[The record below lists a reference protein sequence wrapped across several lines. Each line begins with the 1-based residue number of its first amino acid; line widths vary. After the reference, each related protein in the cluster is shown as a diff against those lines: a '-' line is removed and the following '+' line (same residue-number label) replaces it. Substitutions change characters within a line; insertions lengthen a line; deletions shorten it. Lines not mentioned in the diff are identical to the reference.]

1 MSSLLTEITPLS
13 EKDCF
18 YIVERHKSEFL
29 FPLHRHRDYELNFI
43 ENGRGVRRVVGD
55 SVEEIGDYEL
65 TLVAGESLVHA
76 WEQGSCTYS
85 DVREITIQFAPELF
99 SPELLG
105 KNQFSSIRKML
116 ARAEHGLTFS
126 LKTIMKVYSMLDI
139 LASQTERFE
148 QFLCFLKI
156 LNELSLAEDSRVLA
170 SSAFAKVEGD
180 VESRRINKVKQ
191 YISEHYNEEVRLE
204 FEQTLGA
211 QDMNAKWLDLI
222 RNSKMLLA
230 NTISGDGQAVA
241 EAISKLRETEYAPTF
256 YNDEQSLRYII
267 KFAYIACIGQ
277 YMKVEELPSGKG
289 IADVVYLPKHRS
301 SLPALVIELKWNQTA
316 GGAIEQIKERSYPA
330 ILKEYQDEIILV
342 GINYDTKTKEHSCV
356 IQKMI

>member
-1 MSSLLTEITPLS
+1 MPALLTEITPLS

-29 FPLHRHRDYELNFI
+29 FPLHTHRDFELNFI

-76 WEQGSCTYS
+76 WDQGSCTNP
-85 DVREITIQFAPELF
+85 DVREVTIQFAPELF

-116 ARAEHGLTFS
+116 ARANHGLTFS

-191 YISEHYNEEVRLE
+191 YISEHYNEEVRLDDLSSIAGMSTSAFCRFFKTHTGRTVMDYLIDIRLGTAARLLVDTTAPISE
-204 FEQTLGA
+204 ICWQCGFNNLSNFNRIFKAKRGYTPRDFRTLFKK
-211 QDMNAKWLDLI
+211 N
-222 RNSKMLLA
+222 R
-230 NTISGDGQAVA
+230 V
-241 EAISKLRETEYAPTF
+241 F
-256 YNDEQSLRYII
+256 
-267 KFAYIACIGQ
+267 
-277 YMKVEELPSGKG
+277 V
-289 IADVVYLPKHRS
+289 
-301 SLPALVIELKWNQTA
+301 
-316 GGAIEQIKERSYPA
+316 
-330 ILKEYQDEIILV
+330 
-342 GINYDTKTKEHSCV
+342 
-356 IQKMI
+356 